1 MILVHSRSGAQTVFP
16 QAGSW
21 LHGSLHPSP
30 TSAGKSLCDR
40 PPLAEARPESGG
52 SSFGGGGGLRDGDS
66 HSHSYFEEARGLRPF
81 SFGGGGRGA
90 ADCSYANLF
99 SRRYSIARVDVARRS
114 TAWARARG
122 FCACAHG
129 CCLGKPAA
137 LGAPWVCG
145 AAAAA
150 ASRYRMNAT
159 YDIRYTICYVRY
171 TVSNEWGGYY
181 IRLERRRRGPVDR
194 RVPVIGLGPWGRRM
208 NGRRMKSG
216 RARLGAICGVDD
228 SDSPRAR
235 K

>member
-52 SSFGGGGGLRDGDS
+52 SSFGEGGGLRDGDS

-122 FCACAHG
+122 FCACARG
-129 CCLGKPAA
+129 WPGELRASWASPRSS
-137 LGAPWVCG
+137 VCI
-145 AAAAA
+145 AIE
-150 ASRYRMNAT
+150 RTDDTVYLR
-159 YDIRYTICYVRY
+159 C
-171 TVSNEWGGYY
+171 TVSVSTEWGG
-181 IRLERRRRGPVDR
+181 
-194 RVPVIGLGPWGRRM
+194 
-208 NGRRMKSG
+208 
-216 RARLGAICGVDD
+216 
-228 SDSPRAR
+228 
-235 K
+235 